1 MVGIAM
7 RKLILL
13 GISVLMIV
21 LVTGCAAGIGTY
33 DSGVSAG
40 VQVGY

>member
-1 MVGIAM
+1 M
-7 RKLILL
+7 RKLIFLGL
-13 GISVLMIV
+13 GIFMIV

-40 VQVGY
+40 VSVGY